1 MITLIIGAIG
11 FTVGTAIWWSQRP
24 SEMFPSQAHVLIKE
38 TKQGWLII
46 NTFASGTV
54 ETLEPIADLATAIKT
69 AKTNY
74 MLFDDEP
81 NSIEIKPAL

>member
-1 MITLIIGAIG
+1 MIALIIGAIG

-38 TKQGWLII
+38 TKQGWII
-46 NTFASGTV
+46 TNTFASGTV
-54 ETLEPIADLATAIKT
+54 ETLEPIADLSAAIKT
-69 AKTNY
+69 AKIDY
-74 MLFDDEP
+74 MLFNDEP

>member
-1 MITLIIGAIG
+1 MITLIIGVIG
-11 FTVGTAIWWSQRP
+11 FSIGTAIWWSQRP

-38 TKQGWLII
+38 TKQGWLIT
-46 NTFASGTV
+46 NTFSSGTV

-81 NSIEIKPAL
+81 NSIEVKPAL